1 MSTHSFIFAGGGTGG
16 HLYPGLAIGAELQ
29 ALAAAD
35 GGGTAGCLYVCSN
48 RPLDAK
54 ILAAAGVAFVPSPS
68 SPLAL
73 RPRGIVRFL
82 RTWGRSVR
90 EARAVIRGERE
101 KHGTVTVVAMGGFVA
116 APVVQAARAERVRIL
131 LVNLDAVPGK
141 ANRLIARH
149 ALRKP
154 LGLGAFSAASVD
166 ARFARGWITIP
177 PIVRREV
184 LRPRDRA
191 ACCTRLGL
199 DPSRPVLLV
208 TGGSQGARS
217 LNEFVTGF
225 ARSESGNAVLRA
237 GGWQVLHQTGKDADG
252 EAAAVYRDSGIG
264 AVTRAFTEQMGD
276 WWGAAG
282 KGGGGGLA
290 IARSG
295 AGNVAEV
302 WATSTPTLFLPY
314 PFHKDDHQKHNA
326 RPLVDAGGAIVCT
339 DHVSSAANLRE
350 HSGTLA
356 ELLGDPARRESMR
369 NALAALGPADGA
381 ARVARVLWDARE
393 V

>member
-16 HLYPGLAIGAELQ
+16 HLYPGLAIGGELC
-29 ALAAAD
+29 ALAAEA
-35 GGGTAGCLYVCSN
+35 GGTARCLYVCSN

-54 ILAAAGVAFVPSPS
+54 ILGAAGVEFVASPA
-68 SPLAL
+68 SPLSL
-73 RPRGIVRFL
+73 RPRGVVKFL

-101 KHGTVTVVAMGGFVA
+101 KYGAVTVVAMGGFVA

-154 LGLGAFSAASVD
+154 LGLGAFSAARVD
-166 ARFARGWITIP
+166 ARFARDWVTVP

-184 LRPRDRA
+184 MMPRDRA
-191 ACCTRLGL
+191 ACCARLGL
-199 DPSRPVLLV
+199 DPARPVLMV

-217 LNEFVTGF
+217 VNEFVTGF
-225 ARSESGNAVLRA
+225 ARSIAGNAVLHA
-237 GGWQVLHQTGKDADG
+237 GGWQVLHQTGKDADV
-252 EAAAVYRDSGIG
+252 EAAAAYREAGID
-264 AVTRAFTEQMGD
+264 AVTCAFSEQMGD

-282 KGGGGGLA
+282 EGGGGGLA

-302 WATSTPTLFLPY
+302 WATCTPTLFLPY

-326 RPLVDAGGAIVCT
+326 RPLVDAGGAVLCT
-339 DHVSSAANLRE
+339 DLVSAEANLRE
-350 HSGTLA
+350 HAGTLA
-356 ELLGDPARRESMR
+356 GLMGDPSRRVAMR
-369 NALAALGPADGA
+369 NALTALGPADGA
-381 ARVARVLWDARE
+381 ARLARVLWE
-393 V
+393 QGEG